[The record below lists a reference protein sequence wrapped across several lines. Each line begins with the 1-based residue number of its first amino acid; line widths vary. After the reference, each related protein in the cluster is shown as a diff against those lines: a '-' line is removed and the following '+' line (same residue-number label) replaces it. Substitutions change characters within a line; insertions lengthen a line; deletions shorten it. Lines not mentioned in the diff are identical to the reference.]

1 MKTYEIT
8 FITKE
13 DLKDKPVKDVLE
25 KLEGKV
31 LSTSSIGER
40 QFAYKIQKEDRG
52 FYTTVLFNLEPHL
65 LSELNSKLSL
75 TEEIIRFIIIAKK
88 PSELLE
94 KKPRVKPEI
103 KEIARPVEIAKPT
116 EIESPKKIET
126 PEKIEKPV
134 ELSAEK
140 VEEEKEVKPEKTVSV
155 DKQKVEVAKQKVV
168 KPKVSKEVTE
178 IETETETEEDRL
190 KALDKKLDEL
200 LKE

>member
-13 DLKDKPVKDVLE
+13 DLKDKPIKDVLE

-52 FYTTVLFNLEPHL
+52 FYTTILFNLEPHQ

-94 KKPRVKPEI
+94 KKPKVVPEI
-103 KEIARPVEIAKPT
+103 KEIEAPVEIAKPT

-134 ELSAEK
+134 EE
-140 VEEEKEVKPEKTVSV
+140 EVKPKKTVSV
-155 DKQKVEVAKQKVV
+155 DKQKVEVVKQKVV
-168 KPKVSKEVTE
+168 KPKAMPTGRQVSKEVAE